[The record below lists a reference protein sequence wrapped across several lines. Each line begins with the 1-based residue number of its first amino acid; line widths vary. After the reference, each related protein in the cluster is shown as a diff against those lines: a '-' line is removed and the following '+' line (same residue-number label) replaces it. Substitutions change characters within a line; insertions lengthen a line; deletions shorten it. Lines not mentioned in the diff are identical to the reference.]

1 MLLLLALVVALP
13 VAADSGPPPAER
25 ISEWARGPVRWLL
38 RPVERRQMRRVK
50 TPAEA
55 ANFVERFWARRDPDR
70 ARPGNSYR
78 DLFYQRVE
86 AANLLYPESEVAG
99 SMTDRGRALILLGPP
114 SSLRVASRPALKW
127 NPDKGARNKVT
138 TRLLPMEVWGYDRSA
153 LSQVLAE
160 SLATLGDSE
169 GVTLSFVAERER
181 TYLLE
186 GEEFLELA
194 ARVAVA
200 KPH

>member
-1 MLLLLALVVALP
+1 MPGPVVP
-13 VAADSGPPPAER
+13 PADS
-25 ISEWARGPVRWLL
+25 
-38 RPVERRQMRRVK
+38 
-50 TPAEA
+50 
-55 ANFVERFWARRDPDR
+55 R